1 MKALVALAA
10 LVILLIGI
18 SPLAKHPG
26 ATPRAA
32 EIVDLS
38 EGQAEDIPPYIH
50 IDPSDWR

>member
-26 ATPRAA
+26 ATPRA
-32 EIVDLS
+32 EIVNLT
-38 EGQAEDIPPYIH
+38 EGQAEDMPPYIH
-50 IDPSDWR
+50 FDPSDWR